1 MRRNKGKIFTKI
13 QDVMG
18 IKSGKYCS
26 SDVSVV
32 SLKGNNSVEAS
43 AFMESVQQQSVT
55 YTNCPKRETV
65 TIDFRDI
72 LMNNNIIPDCVLGG
86 SVILNDLNGY
96 VVNYGETI
104 CPAPNI
110 KDIQRCGSYF
120 ERTNSIDFKDYV
132 VTDGK
137 VYELSFNGMTQP
149 GCYTILG
156 DSPFVEPKDT
166 VKSVGEKPDCNSCG
180 PTPQTVIQI
189 QSCENGLTYNVGG
202 DFDINVGDILN
213 LTFKNNTIITNGC
226 YTIVGTTLSTPLD
239 TISTILGKYDICE
252 SCMKPTP
259 PSVFEYEVGSYSEIN
274 ACNAPTGTTF
284 VYSSSSPIEINT
296 FLYTN
301 KELTIPY
308 YSFGLVN
315 YKTKSGSFTLG
326 TGFDGKVSDL
336 NPCV

>member
-18 IKSGKYCS
+18 IKNGKYCS

-32 SLKGNNSVEAS
+32 SINGGGGKPEQSFGNKPEAPT
-43 AFMESVQQQSVT
+43 ATIGIPSVT
-55 YTNCPKRETV
+55 YTNCPNRETV

-104 CPAPNI
+104 CPASTI
-110 KDIQRCGSYF
+110 KQIQSCDGDVRSI
-120 ERTNSIDFKDYV
+120 SIDFKDYV

-156 DSPFVEPKDT
+156 DTPFVDSQDS
-166 VKSVGEKPDCNSCG
+166 VKSVDEKPDCNSCG

-189 QSCENGLTYNVGG
+189 QSCENGLTYNVIG
-202 DFDINVGDILN
+202 DFPFIRVGDILN
-213 LTFKNNTIITNGC
+213 LTFKNNIVTNGC

-239 TISTILGKYDICE
+239 TISTILGKSDICE
-252 SCMKPTP
+252 SCMKPQP
-259 PSVFEYEVGSYSEIN
+259 
-274 ACNAPTGTTF
+274 
-284 VYSSSSPIEINT
+284 
-296 FLYTN
+296 
-301 KELTIPY
+301 
-308 YSFGLVN
+308 
-315 YKTKSGSFTLG
+315 
-326 TGFDGKVSDL
+326 
-336 NPCV
+336 